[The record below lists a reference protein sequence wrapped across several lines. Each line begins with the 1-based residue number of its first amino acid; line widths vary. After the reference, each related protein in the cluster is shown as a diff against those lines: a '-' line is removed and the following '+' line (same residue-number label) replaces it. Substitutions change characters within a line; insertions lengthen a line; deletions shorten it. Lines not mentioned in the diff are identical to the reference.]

1 MILNRYLTIKKYRGN
16 EMCWETDI
24 ELNGWHRKKVIIPDA
39 EAVELSV
46 NRIKNFFGKQ
56 KINLDRFEINFSAVT
71 DISQV
76 SAGLT
81 VKIENW
87 PKDNYVFAPG
97 AAYNGNRYPVYPSK
111 YPHIRC
117 DSENFGPDSTEMVSD
132 IPKLGDDSGKLQFH
146 AGDMVAPFFGV
157 ADLLDR
163 QGMLIYCPHKVDNIE
178 TGFFFYENISPPA
191 ESAEPAAPAGKT
203 DDAWTRQENKG
214 NAKVSVMIPGVKE
227 KVNYCGGSTASPSED
242 RAASLKKGD
251 SMRLTAH
258 IYTFSCENVQSL
270 YNVFYSARKQHTNE
284 DTYDLQMPF
293 GSAWGIL
300 ERKFNSD
307 DWCEEY
313 GYYSMGSREEYDKA
327 WILGWPGMLMY
338 PMLLNGD
345 PGTVKRA
352 LRNIDYIIN
361 KTRSQKGFFY
371 ASAGGDE
378 CFGDHFHDRK
388 LKNWLLIR
396 RNCDALYYLLK
407 CVQIIEQK
415 KIDYDPANLKKAV
428 KGCADAFVDL
438 WERYGQ
444 IGQFIDAD
452 TGEIIIG
459 KTTCGALSAGGLALC
474 GKYFGEGKY
483 IKAAEEIAEYYYV
496 NYVSKGISNGG
507 PGEILQAPDSESA
520 YAMLMSY
527 VTLYTVSGNKLWL
540 LRSEEA
546 ARQFSSWCMP
556 YNYSFPAGSEF
567 GRLGMKT
574 VGTVFANVQNKHSAP
589 GICTHSGYELFRLFQ
604 YTGDIS
610 YLGLLKDIA
619 GTIPQYLSVDG
630 RLINTRRGSILP
642 HGWMHERVNTSDWEG
657 SRNIGTVGAKN
668 CWCSVALMKTC
679 AEIPGI
685 YIQPDT
691 GLCYVID
698 HIHADYVQ
706 HDDTGGMLHI
716 HNPTKYDTAVTVL
729 IEKKSNIQPD
739 ISIPALKYR
748 RLLCGASSSE
758 KYEIRL

>member
-1 MILNRYLTIKKYRGN
+1 MKLSKYITIKKYLGN
-16 EMCWETDI
+16 EVRWETDI
-24 ELNGWHRKKVIIPDA
+24 ELNGWHRKKVMMPDA
-39 EAVELSV
+39 EAAVLSV
-46 NRIKNFFGKQ
+46 NRVKTPRGTQ
-56 KINLDRFEINFSAVT
+56 KIDIERFEIKFSATT
-71 DISQV
+71 DVSQV
-76 SAGLT
+76 SAGMT
-81 VKIENW
+81 IKIENW

-117 DSENFGPDSTEMVSD
+117 DSENFGPDSEEMVSD
-132 IPKLGDDSGKLQFH
+132 IPKLGDWSGRLQFH
-146 AGDMVAPFFGV
+146 AGDMAAPFFGI
-157 ADLLDR
+157 AALPDKQGLL
-163 QGMLIYCPHKVDNIE
+163 IHSPHKSDGIE
-178 TGFFFYENISPPA
+178 TGFFFDENMKSHAEISL
-191 ESAEPAAPAGKT
+191 
-203 DDAWTRQENKG
+203 
-214 NAKVSVMIPGVKE
+214 MLPGVKE
-227 KVNYCGGSTASPSED
+227 KVNYCCGSTTSPSED
-242 RAASLKKGD
+242 KAVSLKKGD

-258 IYTFSCENVQSL
+258 LYTFSCKNIQAL
-270 YNVFYSARKQHTNE
+270 YNVFYFARKHHTSE

-293 GSAWGIL
+293 GSAWEIL
-300 ERKFNSD
+300 ENKFNNE

-327 WILGWPGMLMY
+327 WILGWPGIMMY

-345 PGTVKRA
+345 PNTIKRA
-352 LRNIDYIIN
+352 LRNIDYVIRV
-361 KTRSQKGFFY
+361 TRSPKGFFY
-371 ASAGGDE
+371 ASAGGDV

-388 LKNWLLIR
+388 LKNWLLVR

-407 CVQIIEQK
+407 CIQIIEQK
-415 KIDYDPANLKKAV
+415 NIDYDLANLKRAV
-428 KGCADAFVDL
+428 KRCADAFVDL

-459 KTTCGALSAGGLALC
+459 RTTCGALSAGGLALC
-474 GKYFGEGKY
+474 GKYFGEAKY
-483 IKAAEEIAEYYYV
+483 TKAAEEIAEYYYV

-507 PGEILQAPDSESA
+507 PGEILQAPDSESS

-527 VTLYTVSGNKLWL
+527 VTLYSVSGNKLWL

-556 YNYSFPAGSEF
+556 YNYDFPGSSEF

-589 GICTHSGYELFRLFQ
+589 GICTHSGYELLRLFQ

-630 RLINTRRGSILP
+630 RLINNRRGGVLP

-657 SRNIGTVGAKN
+657 SRNIGTVGIKN
-668 CWCSVALMKTC
+668 CWCSVSLMKTC

-685 YIQPDT
+685 YIQSDT
-691 GLCYVID
+691 GLCFVID
-698 HIHADYVQ
+698 HIQAAYVQ
-706 HDDTGGMLHI
+706 HDDISGILDI
-716 HNPTKYDTAVTVL
+716 SNPTKYDTEVTVL
-729 IEKKSNIQPD
+729 IEKKSSIQPD
-739 ISIPALKYR
+739 ISIPALQYR
-748 RLLCGASSSE
+748 KLMCGAYSSE
-758 KYEIRL
+758 KYEIQLQAGNVLVTGQ